1 MTTDGFPDYGY
12 PEFDE
17 QHPTFDFADPS
28 NSNDLTLDPHSV
40 QFRSGIR
47 EDATADYQHMPMQ
60 LQQQQQQHM
69 PIQQQH
75 QQQHQQHMPMHQH
88 QHQPM
93 QPHLDGPMSHMH
105 QQQPMQPM
113 QPPMHRR
120 RNGPSGRPGPNDSR
134 GHAAHRMAFAAPGP
148 APQMNHC
155 RLFHSV
161 YLAAN

>member
-12 PEFDE
+12 PEFEE

-28 NSNDLTLDPHSV
+28 NSNDLTPDPHSM

-60 LQQQQQQHM
+60 Q
-69 PIQQQH
+69 
-75 QQQHQQHMPMHQH
+75 QQHMPMHQ
-88 QHQPM
+88 QTQ

-113 QPPMHRR
+113 PMQPPMHGR

-134 GHAAHRMAFAAPGP
+134 GHAAHRVAFAAPGP

-155 RLFHSV
+155 RLFYSV
-161 YLAAN
+161 SLAAN